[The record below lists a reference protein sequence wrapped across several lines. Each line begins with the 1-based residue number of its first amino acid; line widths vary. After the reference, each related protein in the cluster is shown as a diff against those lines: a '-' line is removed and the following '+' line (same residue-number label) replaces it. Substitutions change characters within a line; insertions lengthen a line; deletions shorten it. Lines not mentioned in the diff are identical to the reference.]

1 MKINQQRKDKGFEY
15 LNDTRNLIELITE
28 HAADNEFDDAV
39 YLLRKARETLLEAE
53 VNFKFVHLAC

>member
-15 LNDTRNLIELITE
+15 LNDVRNLMELINE
-28 HAADNEFDDAV
+28 HAADNEFDEAV

-53 VNFKFVHLAC
+53 VNFKFVHLA